1 MLTRSQSSQ
10 TVTLVLVSSRLT
22 PDLPPPQSRRR
33 IFALASLLLPRSVP
47 NLQRRLQA
55 AWT

>member
-22 PDLPPPQSRRR
+22 PDLPPLPQSRGR
-33 IFALASLLLPRSVP
+33 IFVASLLLPRSVP

-55 AWT
+55 AWS